1 MTKIYFK
8 LIAMAL
14 ALLLSVSVLIMSSYA
29 WMVLSSSPAVTG
41 IKVIIGGGNTILV
54 APDTAE
60 EINGEIYHYPGYF
73 SDKLNFG
80 TYQNYDYL
88 KELGGLTPVST
99 TNGIDWFLPA
109 YYSAGDP
116 EVQSGKVLS
125 GVMKDVSKFKADSEL
140 SHANLSSEEKD
151 KIKEGNYIYL
161 DFWVVSPGGDYTLRV
176 STGDEDANGGSFVTD
191 LPEAKETADEYTLSI
206 PEGKASAAVRIG
218 FLANDS
224 QLTDDTMLE
233 YQQSGYADDRY
244 TALKGIYM
252 EPDSGTAYLDSDH
265 FTVYEPNGDLH
276 PLNPKLAGSYVQT
289 NPLGYENGIITE
301 NKNFSDHLT
310 VQLSGDWAAAKNSGQ
325 TVIEQKFQTALVAW
339 KDDDLSEKEITD
351 RFYKDSLQGQISPYY
366 RKGNFARDSRNL
378 NNGVSAENINQV
390 FDARATENV
399 YIVKLERN
407 KPQRIRMFIWLE
419 GQDVDCIDGIDASRI
434 AVNIEF
440 AGGSE

>member
-54 APDTAE
+54 APDTEE

-109 YYSAGDP
+109 YYSGSDP

-140 SHANLSSEEKD
+140 SYANLSSEEKD

-191 LPEAKETADEYTLSI
+191 LPEAEEITDGYTLSE
-206 PEGKASAAVRIG
+206 PDVSAASAVRIG

-224 QLTDDTMLE
+224 QLTDDSMLE
-233 YQQSGYADDRY
+233 YQESSYADKRY
-244 TALKGIYM
+244 TALKGLYM
-252 EPDSGTAYLDSDH
+252 EANSGTAYLDSDH

-276 PLNPKLAGSYVQT
+276 PQHPDINGSYVKT
-289 NPLGYENGIITE
+289 KPLGYENGIITE
-301 NKNFSDHLT
+301 NENISDRLT
-310 VQLSGDWAAAKNSGQ
+310 VQLSGDWAAAKNSEQ
-325 TVIEQKFQTALVAW
+325 TIIEQKFQTALLAW
-339 KDDDLSEKEITD
+339 ADCNELSEKEITD
-351 RFYKDSLQGQISPYY
+351 RFYKEALQGQISP
-366 RKGNFARDSRNL
+366 F
-378 NNGVSAENINQV
+378 
-390 FDARATENV
+390 
-399 YIVKLERN
+399 YIKEIL
-407 KPQRIRMFIWLE
+407 
-419 GQDVDCIDGIDASRI
+419 
-434 AVNIEF
+434 
-440 AGGSE
+440 

>member
-29 WMVLSSSPAVTG
+29 WMVLSSNPAATG
-41 IKVIIGGGNTILV
+41 IQVIIGGGNTILV
-54 APDTAE
+54 APNVED
-60 EINGEIYHYPGYF
+60 GEYNYPGYF

-80 TYQNYDYL
+80 SFPNYDYL

-99 TNGIDWFLPA
+99 TNGIDWFMPA
-109 YYSAGDP
+109 YYSGSDP
-116 EVQSGKVLS
+116 EVQSGKIVS
-125 GVMKDVSKFKADSEL
+125 GMIKDVSEFKADSEL
-140 SHANLSSEEKD
+140 AHANLPADEKD

-176 STGDEDANGGSFVTD
+176 STGDEDSNGGSFVTD
-191 LPEAKETADEYTLSI
+191 LPEAKNTGDDYTLSE
-206 PEGKASAAVRIG
+206 PDVSAAAAVRIG

-224 QLTDDTMLE
+224 QLTDDSMLK
-233 YQQSGYADDRY
+233 YQESSYADKRY
-244 TALKGIYM
+244 TALKGLYM
-252 EPDSGTAYLDSDH
+252 EANSGTAYLDSDH

-276 PLNPKLAGSYVQT
+276 PQHPDINGSYVKT
-289 NPLGYENGIITE
+289 KPLGYENGIITE
-301 NKNFSDHLT
+301 NENISDRLT
-310 VQLSGDWAAAKNSGQ
+310 VQLSGDWAAAKNSEQ
-325 TVIEQKFQTALVAW
+325 TIIEQKFQTALLAW
-339 KDDDLSEKEITD
+339 ADRNELSEKEITD
-351 RFYKDSLQGQISPYY
+351 RFYKNDLQGQISPYY
-366 RKGNFARDSRNL
+366 RKGDFARDSRNL

-390 FDARATENV
+390 FDAGATENV

-419 GQDVDCIDGIDASRI
+419 GQDMDCIDGIDASRI